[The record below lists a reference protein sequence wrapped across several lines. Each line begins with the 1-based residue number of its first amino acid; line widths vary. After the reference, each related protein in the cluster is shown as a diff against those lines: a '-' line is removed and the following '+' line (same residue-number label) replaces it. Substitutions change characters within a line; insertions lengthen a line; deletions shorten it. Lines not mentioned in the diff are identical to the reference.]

1 MGTTNTSTTNTSTTN
16 NKETTAT
23 TTDPRTTVRCATE
36 QHYIIAVHT
45 RLRRALSQRARANN
59 VGVNPDELAN
69 RCIEKLQLRL
79 DHYMGKYPDPVYC
92 ANALARSAFEDYW
105 RDEAIQSCQGARK
118 TRRWER
124 GDADLYQDDPDGGTL
139 FDNQPMSI
147 LEPDSFI
154 DTDLFL
160 EFISDLRVAVGSRT
174 WDAFMLIFRDGRT
187 QSEVAALVGL
197 SRETLNRNLS
207 GMRATAL
214 KLRTSPKYKGWV

>member
-1 MGTTNTSTTNTSTTN
+1 MGTTNESTNTTN

-23 TTDPRTTVRCATE
+23 TTESRKTVRCATE
-36 QHYIIAVHT
+36 QQYIIAVHT

-59 VGVNPDELAN
+59 LGINPDEVAN

-92 ANALARSAFEDYW
+92 ANALARLAFEDYW

-124 GDADLYQDDPDGGTL
+124 GDADLFHDDSDGGTL

-160 EFISDLRVAVGSRT
+160 EFISDLRVEVGSRT

-187 QSEVAALVGL
+187 QSDAAALVGV

-207 GMRATAL
+207 AMRTTAEE
-214 KLRTSPKYKGWV
+214 LRKSPKYKGWV

>member
-1 MGTTNTSTTNTSTTN
+1 MSTTNDSTAANN
-16 NKETTAT
+16 NKENTAT
-23 TTDPRTTVRCATE
+23 HNASRITVRSAAQE
-36 QHYIIAVHT
+36 HYITAVHA
-45 RLRRALSQRARANN
+45 RLRRVLGQRARANN
-59 VGVNPDELAN
+59 LGVNPNEVVN

-92 ANALARSAFEDYW
+92 ANALATSGLDDYW

-124 GDADLYQDDPDGGTL
+124 GDADLYHDDPDGGTL
-139 FDNQPMSI
+139 FDNHALSI

-160 EFISDLRVAVGSRT
+160 TFVSDLRIEVGDRT
-174 WDAFMLIFRDGRT
+174 WNAFMLIFRDDKT
-187 QSEVAALVGL
+187 QAEVAEMAGI

-207 GMRATAL
+207 AMRKTAV
-214 KLRTSPKYKGWV
+214 KLRQSPKYKGWV

>member
-1 MGTTNTSTTNTSTTN
+1 MGTTNESTNTTN

-23 TTDPRTTVRCATE
+23 TTESRKTVRCATE
-36 QHYIIAVHT
+36 QQYIIAVHT
-45 RLRRALSQRARANN
+45 RLRRVLSQRARANN
-59 VGVNPDELAN
+59 LGINPDEVAN

-124 GDADLYQDDPDGGTL
+124 GDAELFHDDPDGGTL

-160 EFISDLRVAVGSRT
+160 EFISDLRVEVGSRT

-187 QSEVAALVGL
+187 QSDAAALVGV

-207 GMRATAL
+207 AMRTTAEE
-214 KLRTSPKYKGWV
+214 LRKSPKYKGWV

>member
-1 MGTTNTSTTNTSTTN
+1 MGTTNESTNTTN

-23 TTDPRTTVRCATE
+23 TTESRKTVRCATE
-36 QHYIIAVHT
+36 QQYIIAVHT

-59 VGVNPDELAN
+59 LGINPDEVAN

-124 GDADLYQDDPDGGTL
+124 GDAELFHDDPDGGTL

-160 EFISDLRVAVGSRT
+160 EFISDLRVEVGSRT

-187 QSEVAALVGL
+187 QSDAAALVGV

-207 GMRATAL
+207 AMRTTAEE
-214 KLRTSPKYKGWV
+214 LRKSPKYKGWV